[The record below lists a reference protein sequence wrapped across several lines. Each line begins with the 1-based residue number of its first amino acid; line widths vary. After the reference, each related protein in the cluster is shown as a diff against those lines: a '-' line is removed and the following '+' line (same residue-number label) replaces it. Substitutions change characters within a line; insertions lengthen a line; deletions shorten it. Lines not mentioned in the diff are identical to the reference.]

1 MINIKD
7 YRQDIISILIT
18 IILSVVIIFASSSIF
33 NNGFLNDKLNKG
45 VEYYK
50 AEVKEVLEEKLQV
63 DKYIEDI
70 ELGYQN
76 VTLKILDGPY
86 KGNEYNITNNVSR
99 LYNFKVEEGSKIIAG
114 MYFMDGSL
122 KDVTIIGYKR
132 SNTLGILVLLFFIII
147 LLVGG
152 FKGLKSIISLLFTM
166 ICVVFLMLPLMLRG
180 INPIISAIVIAIIS
194 ITVTLLLVSGI
205 NKKSFSAIL
214 GTLFGVLI
222 AGILA
227 YVFGYMSYLSGI
239 NMEEA
244 ESIMYIAETTGL
256 KINGI
261 MFAGILVASLGAVM
275 DVAMSISSSVFE
287 INSINKEINIKGLFK
302 SGMNIGRDII
312 GTMSNTLIL
321 AFAGGSLN
329 TLILIYSSNMTANR
343 LLNLDVLGTEIIQG
357 LAGSI
362 GIILTVPITA
372 IISSYLSKKEK
383 MNLY

>member
-1 MINIKD
+1 MNIKD

-18 IILSVVIIFASSSIF
+18 VILSVVIIFASSSIF

>member
-1 MINIKD
+1 MKD

-18 IILSVVIIFASSSIF
+18 VILSVVIIFASSSIF

-312 GTMSNTLIL
+312 RTMSNTLIL

>member
-1 MINIKD
+1 MINIKG
-7 YRQDIISILIT
+7 YKQDIISILIT
-18 IILSVVIIFASSSIF
+18 VILSVVIIFASSSIF
-33 NNGFLNDKLNKG
+33 DNGFLNDKLNKG

-99 LYNFKVEEGSKIIAG
+99 LYNFKVKEGSKIIAG
-114 MYFMDGSL
+114 MYFMDGNL

-132 SNTLGILVLLFFIII
+132 SNTLGALIVLFFIII

-166 ICVVFLMLPLMLRG
+166 ICVVFLMLPLMLKG
-180 INPIISAIVIAIIS
+180 VSPIISAIVIAIIS
-194 ITVTLLLVSGI
+194 ITATLILVSGI
-205 NKKSFSAIL
+205 NKKSLSAIL

-227 YVFGYMSYLSGI
+227 YVFGYMSHLSGI

-261 MFAGILVASLGAVM
+261 MFAGILVASLGAIM

-287 INSINKEINIKGLFK
+287 INSINKEMNIKGLFK

-329 TLILIYSSNMTANR
+329 TLILVYSSNMTANR

-372 IISSYLSKKEK
+372 IISSYLSQKE
-383 MNLY
+383 

>member
-18 IILSVVIIFASSSIF
+18 VILSVVIIFASSSIF